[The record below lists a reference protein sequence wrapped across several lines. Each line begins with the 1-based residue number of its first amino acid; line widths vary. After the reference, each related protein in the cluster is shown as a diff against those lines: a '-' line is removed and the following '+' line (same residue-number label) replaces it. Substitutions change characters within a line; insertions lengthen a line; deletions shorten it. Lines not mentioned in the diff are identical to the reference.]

1 MQRVIV
7 TGATGAIGVALIEKC
22 IVLGIEVLAIIHESS
37 RRRENIPKHPL
48 VSILECDLSNY
59 SDYIPKE
66 NEKYDCF
73 FHLAWSGT
81 FGNTRND
88 MDLQIGNIQ
97 YTLDAVRLAKRF
109 GCHTFVGAGSQAE
122 YGRVEGM
129 IHSNTPTFPENGYGM
144 AKLCAGQ
151 MSRSLCQTLEMKHIW
166 CRILSVY
173 GPYDG
178 EKTMVMTA
186 IKGFLGNEKVSF
198 SKGEQLWDY
207 LYAKDAAKAL
217 IDMAKN
223 GKDSAIYCLGSG
235 QVRPLKEY
243 IEVIRK
249 NTNALEFNALYGD
262 IPYGEKQVM
271 HLQADITNLQEDTG
285 FLPEYTFEEGIKET
299 IEWYQQKTLS
309 KQREKI

>member
-1 MQRVIV
+1 MRRVII
-7 TGATGAIGVALIEKC
+7 TGATGAIGIALIEKC
-22 IVLGIEVLAIIHESS
+22 ITSDIEVLAIIHEGSE
-37 RRRENIPKHPL
+37 RKDNIPRHPL
-48 VSILECDLSNY
+48 VSIWECNLSRYGEIDLPE
-59 SDYIPKE
+59 DK
-66 NEKYDCF
+66 KYDCF
-73 FHLAWSGT
+73 FHLAWNGT

-88 MDLQIGNIQ
+88 MDLQVGNIQ

-122 YGRVEGM
+122 YGRVEG
-129 IHSNTPTFPENGYGM
+129 ILHPNTSTFPENGYGM

-151 MSRSLCQTLEMKHIW
+151 MSRSLCQVLGMKHVW

-186 IKGFLGNEKVSF
+186 IKGFLKGERVSF

-217 IDMAKN
+217 LYVARDGID
-223 GKDSAIYCLGSG
+223 GAIYCIGSG
-235 QVRPLKEY
+235 QVRPLKQY
-243 IEVIRK
+243 IEVIRNMT
-249 NTNALEFNALYGD
+249 NTPEDNALYGA

-271 HLQADITNLQEDTG
+271 YLQADIGSLQEDTG
-285 FLPEYTFEEGIKET
+285 FLPEYSFEEGIKKT
-299 IEWYQQKTLS
+299 IEWF
-309 KQREKI
+309 QRKL